1 LNPQTLRTLTSLVL
15 SIALLGGGHV
25 IADDR
30 DPLEPL
36 NRVVFSFNNG
46 VDSVLVRPAARVYRW
61 VMPDFAEQGV
71 RNVFA
76 NLGEVRNA
84 SNNLL
89 QGKWQRTAAATGRF
103 AINSTV
109 GVVGL
114 FDVAT
119 RVGIEPVPEDFGQT
133 LGYWGLGQGPY
144 LVLPVLG
151 PSSLRD
157 GTGRAVDFWQD
168 PLLYVELEPVER
180 GAIFVVSGLQTRA
193 DLLSSDGLFS
203 GDTYPVIREA
213 YFSMREFQ
221 VNDGKGRSD
230 AFIDED
236 EGKEG
241 FVDEGFIDESF

>member
-1 LNPQTLRTLTSLVL
+1 MNVKVLPSLVML
-15 SIALLGGGHV
+15 VSSLWLGAGSAL
-25 IADDR
+25 ADNR
-30 DPLEPL
+30 DPLEPV

-46 VDSVLVRPAARVYRW
+46 VDRVLVRPAARLYRW
-61 VMPDFAEQGV
+61 VMPNPLEQGV

-89 QGKWQRTAAATGRF
+89 QGKWRRTGAATGRL

-109 GVVGL
+109 GVAGV
-114 FDVAT
+114 FDVAS
-119 RVGIEPVPEDFGQT
+119 RLGIEPVPEDFGQT
-133 LGYWGLGQGPY
+133 LGVWGLGQGFY

-151 PSSLRD
+151 PSSMRD
-157 GTGRAVDFWQD
+157 GTGRAVDLWQN
-168 PLLYVELEPVER
+168 PLTYVELEPWQR
-180 GAIFVVSGLQTRA
+180 GTILVVDGLQTRA

-203 GDTYPVIREA
+203 GDTYTVYREA

-221 VNDGKGRSD
+221 VNDGEVKSD
-230 AFIDED
+230 AFLD
-236 EGKEG
+236 EGGEEEG

>member
-1 LNPQTLRTLTSLVL
+1 MYRCFTRLALIVLVGAG
-15 SIALLGGGHV
+15 SAL
-25 IADDR
+25 ADVR
-30 DPLEPL
+30 DPLEPV
-36 NRVVFSFNNG
+36 NRLVFSFNNG
-46 VDSVLVRPAARVYRW
+46 VDRVLVRPAARAYQW
-61 VMPDFAEQGV
+61 VVPDPMEQGV

-89 QGKWQRTAAATGRF
+89 QGKWQRSAAATGRL

-109 GVVGL
+109 GLVGL
-114 FDVAT
+114 FDVASHI
-119 RVGIEPVPEDFGQT
+119 GIEPVPEDFGQT

-157 GTGRAVDFWQD
+157 GTGRAVDLFQN
-168 PLLYVELEPVER
+168 PLTYAELGLAER
-180 GAIFVVSGLQTRA
+180 AAVTVVDGLQTRA
-193 DLLSSDGLFS
+193 DLLASDGLFS

-221 VNDGKGRSD
+221 VNDGEVRSD
-230 AFIDED
+230 AFIDDD
-236 EGKEG
+236 EGEEG

>member
-1 LNPQTLRTLTSLVL
+1 MNFNINRSLITVALGLVVL
-15 SIALLGGGHV
+15 GAGSAH
-25 IADDR
+25 ADER
-30 DPLEPL
+30 DPLEPV
-36 NRVVFSFNNG
+36 NRVIFSFNNG
-46 VDSVLVRPAARVYRW
+46 VDRVLVRPTASAYQW

-89 QGKWQRTAAATGRF
+89 QGKWQRTAAATGRL

-133 LGYWGLGQGPY
+133 LGYWGLGHGPY

-151 PSSLRD
+151 PSSFRD
-157 GTGRAVDFWQD
+157 GTGRAVDLWQD
-168 PLLYVELEPVER
+168 PLLYLELDPGER
-180 GAIFVVSGLQTRA
+180 GAIFVVDGLQTRA

-221 VNDGKGRSD
+221 VKDGQVESD
-230 AFIDED
+230 AFLDDDSRE
-236 EGKEG
+236 EG